1 MLDYRQTPWVQLTTP
16 ASNPSGQP
24 RWTLPSYD
32 PAARQWLISV
42 VAPFQR
48 DGAWAGSVGHDIELS
63 QLFRRLLA
71 RSSALASSFSMPLF
85 VVDDNGQVLARPDGI
100 SPKGASLPERY
111 RPWLTDPRHRRGE
124 TNVHRDRYR
133 QRFEELLAAADQA
146 RYRAKSEGRNRVCQT
161 PPPQPPVAVVESDR
175 M

>member
-71 RSSALASSFSMPLF
+71 RSSGLASSFSMPLF
-85 VVDDNGQVLARPDGI
+85 VVEDNGQVLARPDGI
-100 SPKGASLPERY
+100 
-111 RPWLTDPRHRRGE
+111 
-124 TNVHRDRYR
+124 
-133 QRFEELLAAADQA
+133 LLAAADQA

-161 PPPQPPVAVVESDR
+161 LPPPPPVAVFESDR